1 MAFQNRN
8 FNMIAYANGFTLW
21 HYSSNEETL
30 EEIEQ
35 DNYFG
40 IVYTLMNN
48 GDIIII
54 NGTDATGMRRIVSI
68 DNGQVKLA
76 RLS

>member
-1 MAFQNRN
+1 MAFQNKN
-8 FNMIAYANGFTLW
+8 FSVVAYANGFTLW

-40 IVYTLMNN
+40 VVYMLMNT
-48 GDIIII
+48 GDIIIVAGKS
-54 NGTDATGMRRIVSI
+54 GTGLRQIELNENKV
-68 DNGQVKLA
+68 NLK
-76 RLS
+76 RLK

>member
-8 FNMIAYANGFTLW
+8 FSVLAYANGFTLW

-40 IVYTLMNN
+40 VVYTLMNT

-54 NGTDATGMRRIVSI
+54 TGKSGTGFR
-68 DNGQVKLA
+68 QVELNESKVNLKKLK
-76 RLS
+76 

>member
-1 MAFQNRN
+1 MAFQNKN
-8 FNMIAYANGFTLW
+8 FNVIAYANGFTLW

-30 EEIEQ
+30 QEIEQ

-40 IVYTLMNN
+40 VVYTLMNS

-54 NGTDATGMRRIVSI
+54 TGKSGTGFR
-68 DNGQVKLA
+68 QVELNENKVNLKKLK
-76 RLS
+76 

>member
-1 MAFQNRN
+1 MAFQHKN
-8 FNMIAYANGFTLW
+8 FNVIAYANGFTLW

-40 IVYTLMNN
+40 TVYTLMND
-48 GDIIII
+48 GDIVIIT
-54 NGTDATGMRRIVSI
+54 GKTDSGIRQISLNENKVSL
-68 DNGQVKLA
+68 K
-76 RLS
+76 RLK

>member
-1 MAFQNRN
+1 MAFKHKN
-8 FNMIAYANGFTLW
+8 FNVIAYANGFTLW

-40 IVYTLMNN
+40 IAYTLMNN
-48 GDIIII
+48 GDIIIVAGKT
-54 NGTDATGMRRIVSI
+54 GTGIR
-68 DNGQVKLA
+68 QVELNENKVNLK
-76 RLS
+76 RLK

>member
-1 MAFQNRN
+1 MAFQNKN
-8 FNMIAYANGFTLW
+8 FNVIAYANGFTLW

-35 DNYFG
+35 DNYFN

-54 NGTDATGMRRIVSI
+54 AGKTGTGIRQIELNENKVNI
-68 DNGQVKLA
+68 K
-76 RLS
+76 RLK

>member
-1 MAFQNRN
+1 MAFKHKN
-8 FNMIAYANGFTLW
+8 FNIIAYANGFTLW

-40 IVYTLMNN
+40 TVYELMNS

-54 NGTDATGMRRIVSI
+54 AGKTGTGIRQIELNENKVNI
-68 DNGQVKLA
+68 K
-76 RLS
+76 RLK

>member
-1 MAFQNRN
+1 MAFKNKN
-8 FNMIAYANGFTLW
+8 FNVVAYANGFTLW

-40 IVYTLMNN
+40 VVYTLMNN

-54 NGTDATGMRRIVSI
+54 AGKTGTGIRQIELNENKVNI
-68 DNGQVKLA
+68 K
-76 RLS
+76 RLK

>member
-1 MAFQNRN
+1 MAFKNRN
-8 FNMIAYANGFTLW
+8 MSVIAYANGFTLW

-35 DNYFG
+35 DNYFNTA
-40 IVYTLMNN
+40 YMLMNS

-54 NGTDATGMRRIVSI
+54 TGKSGTGFR
-68 DNGQVKLA
+68 QVELNENKVNLKKLK
-76 RLS
+76 

>member
-1 MAFQNRN
+1 MAFKHKN
-8 FNMIAYANGFTLW
+8 FSVIAYANGFTLW

-40 IVYTLMNN
+40 VAYTLINN

-54 NGTDATGMRRIVSI
+54 AGKTGTGIRQIELNENKV
-68 DNGQVKLA
+68 NLK
-76 RLS
+76 RLK

>member
-1 MAFQNRN
+1 MAFKHKN
-8 FNMIAYANGFTLW
+8 FNVIAYANGFTLW

-40 IVYTLMNN
+40 IAYTLMDN

-54 NGTDATGMRRIVSI
+54 TGKSGTGIR
-68 DNGQVKLA
+68 QVELNENKVNLK
-76 RLS
+76 RLK

>member
-1 MAFQNRN
+1 MAFQHKNLN
-8 FNMIAYANGFTLW
+8 VIAYANGFTLW

-40 IVYTLMNN
+40 TVYTLMNS

-54 NGTDATGMRRIVSI
+54 AGKSGTGFRQIELNENKV
-68 DNGQVKLA
+68 NLKKLK
-76 RLS
+76 

>member
-1 MAFQNRN
+1 MAFKNKN
-8 FNMIAYANGFTLW
+8 FNVIAYANGFTLW

-40 IVYTLMNN
+40 FVYTLINN

-54 NGTDATGMRRIVSI
+54 AGKTGTGIRQIELNENKVNI
-68 DNGQVKLA
+68 K
-76 RLS
+76 RLK

>member
-8 FNMIAYANGFTLW
+8 FNVIAYANGFTLW
-21 HYSSNEETL
+21 HYSSSEETL

-40 IVYTLMNN
+40 FVYTLVNS

-54 NGTDATGMRRIVSI
+54 TGKTGTGIRQIELNENKVNI
-68 DNGQVKLA
+68 K
-76 RLS
+76 RLK